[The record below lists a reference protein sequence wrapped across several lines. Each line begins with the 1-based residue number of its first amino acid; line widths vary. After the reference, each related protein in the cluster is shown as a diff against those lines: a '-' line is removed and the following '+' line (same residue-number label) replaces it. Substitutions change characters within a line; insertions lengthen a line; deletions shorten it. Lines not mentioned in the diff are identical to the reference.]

1 MGRSKSHK
9 KSKSHTE
16 RDRFVGSWHKGFG
29 SSAKSK
35 ARGSKALGRRL
46 VHGFVD
52 RFVDRQSRRHD
63 LGYGF
68 VAWSGLWVRRCSQR
82 HDLGSLFFLSLSLS
96 LFARKSGNCLKWKF
110 WLKPIFGSKPLKHTV
125 NWKYFPE
132 NLFSMRNQT
141 LAFTEKHFRKWFEAK
156 TNTAYIYEREGKW
169 MQWMKLLWNIRFI
182 LLFESFNRRNWNV
195 IFMFECE
202 EMKWIKENTHFSIF
216 IFPSKFKILFP
227 PKFWSNW
234 NEWNDILVWW

>member
-1 MGRSKSHK
+1 MAQRLWVFGEVEGSWVKGSRSKIGSWVRRSVRRST
-9 KSKSHTE
+9 KSK
-16 RDRFVGSWHKGFG
+16 
-29 SSAKSK
+29 
-35 ARGSKALGRRL
+35 
-46 VHGFVD
+46 
-52 RFVDRQSRRHD
+52 
-63 LGYGF
+63 
-68 VAWSGLWVRRCSQR
+68 AWSGLWVRGVIWA
-82 HDLGSLFFLSLSLS
+82 LGSPVQSKAWSGLSLLPLSLSLSLS

-110 WLKPIFGSKPLKHTV
+110 WLKPISGSKPLKHTV